1 MSELLALKEIDWF
14 QVAVGVIAAIVFF
27 KFIVSTYEWFA
38 NKYGFETKKMRQRRE
53 DHELLITTSQ
63 NLAAL
68 QKKHDSDENYLE
80 TCLSSFIAETKKEN
94 DSLRAE
100 MKMFAKNRVND
111 RQVSV
116 DREKRLNGR
125 IDDMEECDKFRDENI
140 KHINESLQ
148 KLTTLFVDK
157 EIEDIRW
164 AILDFTASL
173 SNGREYNIEAYNHI
187 FKIHDKYERIL
198 EEHDLENGLIDISM
212 KYVQEK
218 YNEKLKGEF

>member
-1 MSELLALKEIDWF
+1 MSELLKLKEIDWF
-14 QVAVGVIAAIVFF
+14 QVAIGIIAAFLFF
-27 KFIVSTYEWFA
+27 KFVVTSYEWLA
-38 NKYGFETKKMRQRRE
+38 NKYGFETKKMREKRE

-68 QKKHDSDENYLE
+68 QKKHDKDENHLE

-94 DSLRAE
+94 DALRAE
-100 MKMFAKNRVND
+100 MKLFAQNRAND

-116 DREKRLNGR
+116 DREKRINGR
-125 IDDMEECDKFRDENI
+125 IDNMEENDKYRDENI
-140 KHINESLQ
+140 SHINESLK

-164 AILDFTASL
+164 AILNFTASL

-187 FKIHDKYERIL
+187 FKIYDKYERIL
-198 EEHDLENGLIDISM
+198 EEHHLENGLVDASM
-212 KYVQEK
+212 EYVREK